1 MTDINTGRP
10 SGAESDAMSRARQ
23 AASGAAETASNLAGQ
38 ASGLASKAASALA
51 SEAQHKAT
59 GMMQQ
64 QIEMGADYVRMVSQ
78 TAHTAA
84 RELEGKAPELARLV
98 HDVADRADSFANDLR
113 RRQVNEMFDVAWD
126 FARSNPRMFLG
137 GAIAAG
143 FLLSRF
149 AKSSAEHTASMNR
162 RNESW
167 RGGSD
172 YGARAGAS
180 GHGGSYGGNSGASSG
195 GRSTSTTTSP
205 ASSSSS
211 PSSTTSTGTPATRT
225 TGGSYAG

>member
-1 MTDINTGRP
+1 MTDINTGRQ

-23 AASGAAETASNLAGQ
+23 AASGAAESASNLAGQ

-64 QIEMGADYVRMVSQ
+64 QMEMGADYVRMVSQ

-98 HDVADRADSFANDLR
+98 HDIADRADSFANDLR
-113 RRQVNEMFDVAWD
+113 RRQVNEMFDVALD
-126 FARSNPRMFLG
+126 FARRNPRMFLG

-143 FLLSRF
+143 FLLTRF
-149 AKSSAEHTASMNR
+149 AKSSAEHKASMNR
-162 RNESW
+162 RNEFG

-172 YGARAGAS
+172 YGARS
-180 GHGGSYGGNSGASSG
+180 GSSGYGGTSGASTG
-195 GRSTSTTTSP
+195 GSSQGARSTSPSTST
-205 ASSSSS
+205 SSSSS
-211 PSSTTSTGTPATRT
+211 TPTGSPATRT
-225 TGGSYAG
+225 PGGSYAG